1 MSKLIFKP
9 EDFYVWAKDMEMGMD
24 PLSGP
29 ERLSRVAN
37 NIFDKWLESQ
47 PIVYGRLENGNF
59 FVPDPKLGVR
69 SGTLAP
75 DTHSARLVCI
85 EEIKPKECQHIPK
98 EIELSYTVDGFF
110 PSSIK
115 SFSRNTSAS
124 SVFIPECSKCGI
136 KLILK
141 GEAFNE

>member
-47 PIVYGRLENGNF
+47 PRVTTDKYHKIGHASWSQDDGIG
-59 FVPDPKLGVR
+59 FVKTV
-69 SGTLAP
+69 
-75 DTHSARLVCI
+75 THSARLVCI